1 MCWLAGWHGPRKAQ
15 KLIKAQK
22 TKKNTKNFKE
32 AQMGPEPT
40 RSTCAQRHT
49 YIHSTDTI
57 TYIHTYT
64 RKYMHR
70 VHQRVHGNPGH
81 HQEQIKDKAKLP
93 TGSITWR
100 AAHHNQNCRP
110 KGKHTHIHDRLRG
123 GPNNSSCPLFSRH
136 CHRRGCLHIWILT
149 SLGSSSAQAT
159 RSSEFN
165 AGTGSA

>member
-1 MCWLAGWHGPRKAQ
+1 MVPEKPRNSSKPRKTQ
-15 KLIKAQK
+15 RIP
-22 TKKNTKNFKE
+22 KKPRWD
-32 AQMGPEPT
+32 Q
-40 RSTCAQRHT
+40 SQLAQRVHKDIHT
-49 YIHSTDTI
+49 YIHSMDTI
-57 TYIHTYT
+57 AYIHTHVNT
-64 RKYMHR
+64 CIGFNKESMAD
-70 VHQRVHGNPGH
+70 PGH
-81 HQEQIKDKAKLP
+81 HQEQSKDKAKLP

-136 CHRRGCLHIWILT
+136 CHRRSCIHIWILT

>member
-1 MCWLAGWHGPRKAQ
+1 
-15 KLIKAQK
+15 
-22 TKKNTKNFKE
+22 
-32 AQMGPEPT
+32 MGPEKP
-40 RSTCAQRHT
+40 RNSTKPRKTQRIPEKPRWDQSQLAQRVHKNIHT
-49 YIHSTDTI
+49 YVHSTDTI

-70 VHQRVHGNPGH
+70 VQQRVHGNPGH
-81 HQEQIKDKAKLP
+81 HQEQSKDKAILP